1 MLKYLLTAFLLLSSS
16 GASEKMYSSKII
28 QNIIEVLNGKNHALW
43 LNEDNRLSQK
53 MINSSDFKKASSC
66 KDASVLVIT
75 SDKEIPRQCES
86 KPMLVLKYDLLE
98 KHSNAVSAF
107 FWQKGRPNIV
117 FIKKRLQY
125 FSISLPPTYEKYV
138 EEQIW

>member
-1 MLKYLLTAFLLLSSS
+1 MLKYLLIAFLLLSSS
-16 GASEKMYSSKII
+16 DASEKMYSSKII
-28 QNIIEVLNGKNHALW
+28 QNIIDVMNGKNHSLW
-43 LNEDNRLSQK
+43 LNEDNKLSQE
-53 MINSSDFKKASSC
+53 MINSSEFKKVSSC

-75 SDKEIPRQCES
+75 SEKEIPRQCTN
-86 KPMLVLKYDLLE
+86 KPMLVLEYDLLE

-117 FIKKRLQY
+117 FIKKRLQR